1 MTNNI
6 LVTGAG
12 SGFGRG
18 IAFKLANDISNHV
31 IAAKETSSQIFELEQ
46 QANNLGIK
54 NISFK
59 KLDVTQDDDRHK
71 ALVWNI
77 DTLVNNAGISQGG
90 SVLDIPSKFV

>member
-12 SGFGRG
+12 SGFRRG

-31 IAAKETSSQIFELEQ
+31 IAATETSSQIFELEQ

-54 NISFK
+54 NISFE
-59 KLDVTQDDDRHK
+59 KLDVT
-71 ALVWNI
+71 I

-90 SVLDIPSKFV
+90 SVLDIPYKFV